1 MKNVSVKK
9 PNNWCMPLQRLS
21 IQNDFEQEN
30 NYDRPNQ
37 LSCCILINDVT
48 TLVKGY
54 EQKINYEWP

>member
-1 MKNVSVKK
+1 MKDVSVKK
-9 PNNWCMPLQRLS
+9 PNNRCIPLQRLS
-21 IQNDFEQEN
+21 IQNDYEQKN

-37 LSCCILINDVT
+37 LSCCILINYFT